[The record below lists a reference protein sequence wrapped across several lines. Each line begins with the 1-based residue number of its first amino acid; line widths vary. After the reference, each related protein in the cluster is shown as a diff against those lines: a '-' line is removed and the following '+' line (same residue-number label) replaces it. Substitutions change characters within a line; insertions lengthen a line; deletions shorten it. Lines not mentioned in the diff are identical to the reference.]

1 GTTVRGERSKFELA
15 AENPDEFP
23 VVSTFSEERYH
34 EVPARLL
41 RELIRRTVFAT
52 DNESSR
58 FALGGVLLEFE
69 EKKITAVG
77 TDGRR
82 LAKMEGP
89 ANSVGGHGSA
99 DSMTIVP
106 TKAMQ
111 MIERSMGDSDG
122 EIQLAARANEIL

>member
-1 GTTVRGERSKFELA
+1 
-15 AENPDEFP
+15 
-23 VVSTFSEERYH
+23 
-34 EVPARLL
+34 
-41 RELIRRTVFAT
+41 
-52 DNESSR
+52 
-58 FALGGVLLEFE
+58 
-69 EKKITAVG
+69 AVG

-111 MIERSMGDSDG
+111 MIERAMADSDG
-122 EIQLAARANEIL
+122 EIQFAAHANEILVRSPRVTIYSRLLEGRFPRWRDVFPSLQGTVKLELVVGPFYSAVRQAAIVTSEES